1 MTSADQPASGHPG
14 DPVDPSDIAAIE
26 LQLGRTP
33 RGVRGVAHRC
43 PCGLPDV
50 VRTAPRLEDGTPF
63 PTLYYLTCPRAAS
76 AIGRME
82 NSGRMREMQDALA
95 EDPDLRAAYTKA
107 HESYI
112 AERCEQVLFSDPDYC
127 IEESLAVEEGNPH
140 DIVDYTSFVDNTDI
154 TIAVASGT
162 VEEGYAEDAGIAD
175 DQIRTYAGID
185 QMYAA
190 LAAGE
195 IDAVTGTNAT
205 VQGQVR
211 AREGIEAVDPFF
223 PVTEE
228 GEEILPCGGYGF
240 RLDDQEFRDEFNAQ
254 LNQLREDGTTWELIS
269 PYQDQDGPSEEDV
282 EQANQLTVED
292 FQE

>member
-1 MTSADQPASGHPG
+1 M
-14 DPVDPSDIAAIE
+14 
-26 LQLGRTP
+26 
-33 RGVRGVAHRC
+33 
-43 PCGLPDV
+43 
-50 VRTAPRLEDGTPF
+50 RTAPTRKLRTKLSALTGVAALTLAAACGNGDEAEDGDRGSITIGIANEQPF
-63 PTLYYLTCPRAAS
+63 GYTDAEGNPTGFAPDVATAVLEGLGYTEVNAEVVEFGQLIGGLQARQFDLIAA
-76 AIGRME
+76 GM
-82 NSGRMREMQDALA
+82 
-95 EDPDLRAAYTKA
+95 
-107 HESYI
+107 YI
-112 AERCEQVLFSDPDYC
+112 TEERLGQILFSDPDYC